1 MKGIWMSYTASA
13 IQEESRAGG
22 QEERSK
28 KLYNDN
34 KKSKFLAKRTG
45 ISSPSLQG
53 NSSSY

>member
-1 MKGIWMSYTASA
+1 MSYTASA
-13 IQEESRAGG
+13 IQEESRGG
-22 QEERSK
+22 GYKERGK